1 MNRKKTQS
9 IALAA
14 VFAAA
19 ITALTMVHLPLPSEA
34 GYVHIGDSM
43 IYLAASFLPAPYAVV
58 AAAVGGALADM
69 TFGYFNWL
77 PFTFIIKALNVVP
90 FLVYYKYSKKSQQK
104 IVTFPSVLMSLASGV
119 VTIVMYFFASWIVY
133 GNTATALLDVP
144 GSVIQAVGSTVIF
157 CLAGAALDAAKVKN
171 KLNRR

>member
-1 MNRKKTQS
+1 MNRKKTQK

-43 IYLAASFLPAPYAVV
+43 IYLAASFLPAPYALV
-58 AAAVGGALADM
+58 AAAIGGSLADM
-69 TFGYFNWL
+69 AFGYFNWM
-77 PFTFIIKALNVVP
+77 PFTFVIKALNVIP
-90 FLVYYKYSKKSQQK
+90 FVVYHKYSRKKMNR
-104 IVTFPSVLMSLASGV
+104 IITFPSVVMSALSGV

-133 GNTATALLDVP
+133 GNAATAWLDVP
-144 GSVIQAVGSTVIF
+144 GSVVQAVGSSVIY
-157 CLAGAALDAAKVKN
+157 CLAGVALDAAKVKDR
-171 KLNRR
+171 LNRR

>member
-19 ITALTMVHLPLPSEA
+19 ITALTMVYLPLPSEA

-43 IYLAASFLPAPYAVV
+43 IYLASSFLPAPFALV
-58 AAAVGGALADM
+58 AAAIGGALADM
-69 TFGYFNWL
+69 AFGYFNWM
-77 PFTFIIKALNVVP
+77 PFTFVIKALNVVP
-90 FLVYYKYSKKSQQK
+90 FVIYFKYSKRSQQK
-104 IVTFPSVLMSLASGV
+104 IISIPSVLMSLASGV
-119 VTIVMYFFASWIVY
+119 VTVVMYFFASWIVY
-133 GNTATALLDVP
+133 GNAATAWLDVP
-144 GSVIQAVGSTVIF
+144 GSVVQAVGSTVIF
-157 CLAGAALDAAKVKN
+157 CLAGVALDAAKVKN

>member
-1 MNRKKTQS
+1 MNRKKTQN

-43 IYLAASFLPAPYAVV
+43 IYLAASFLPGPYALV
-58 AAAVGGALADM
+58 AAAIGGALADM
-69 TFGYFNWL
+69 SFGYFNWM
-77 PFTFIIKALNVVP
+77 PFTFVIKALNVVP
-90 FLVYYKYSKKSQQK
+90 FLIYYKHSKKGQQK
-104 IVTFPSVLMSLASGV
+104 IISLPSILMCLVSGV

-133 GNTATALLDVP
+133 GNAATAMLDVP
-144 GSVIQAVGSTVIF
+144 GSVVQAVGSTVIF
-157 CLAGAALDAAKVKN
+157 CLVGVALDAAKVKN